1 MRIMNVLMCLIYKVR
16 WESMYDKKNCTSM
29 HVTTKANGKTMKENK
44 LAFELPVRPII
55 TFDNFA
61 RINCVPLISTVL

>member
-1 MRIMNVLMCLIYKVR
+1 
-16 WESMYDKKNCTSM
+16 M